1 MTDDKPATG
10 RPSAWKDEYI
20 EQAKK
25 LCELGATDIEIADF
39 FKIDISTFYRWKA
52 SKPAFCEAIKLSKE
66 IADERVKRSLYAK
79 AVGYERD
86 ETDIK
91 VVEGQIVETTV
102 RKHYPPDSTAMIFWL
117 KNRCK
122 DEFRDKVETEVS
134 GTLNINRAEELSDD
148 ELAVIATQHDSK

>member
-1 MTDDKPATG
+1 METG
-10 RPSAWKDEYI
+10 RPTLWKEEYL

-52 SKPAFCEAIKLSKE
+52 SKPEFCEAIKLSKE

-91 VVEGQIVETTV
+91 VVDGQIVETLV

-122 DEFRDKVETEVS
+122 DEFRDRVETEHS
-134 GTLNINRAEELSDD
+134 GKVDHTID
-148 ELAVIATQHDSK
+148 VIGDLLKACEGTHLKPNE

>member
-1 MTDDKPATG
+1 METG
-10 RPSAWKDEYI
+10 RPTLWKEEYL

-52 SKPAFCEAIKLSKE
+52 SKPEFCEAIKLSKE

-91 VVEGQIVETTV
+91 VIDGQIVETLV

-134 GTLNINRAEELSDD
+134 GSINITKIELVPLTDD
-148 ELAVIATQHDSK
+148 NSSS